1 VQSFVDVTAKHIE
14 AEMAAGQV
22 LALDAGETAR
32 ALVWMMERYL
42 NLSLGRAETTSRE
55 KVAETL
61 TTIWT
66 RVLYGA

>member
-1 VQSFVDVTAKHIE
+1 V
-14 AEMAAGQV
+14 
-22 LALDAGETAR
+22 
-32 ALVWMMERYL
+32 VWMMERYL